1 MTNDLTFEQQLARNV
16 EAEAVRSG
24 LSKKDMGKILGK
36 SLMSIHSRFAGDI
49 EFRPSEL
56 KLLADEMGIEVA
68 DFFTRTRASDIGRR
82 ETQ

>member
-1 MTNDLTFEQQLARNV
+1 MTNALTFEQRLVRNV

-24 LSKKDMGKILGK
+24 LSKKDMSVILGK

-56 KLLADEMGIEVA
+56 NLLANAMGIDITE
-68 DFFTRTRASDIGRR
+68 FFVG
-82 ETQ
+82 TQRKAGA